1 MRLKPFISSWIKY
14 EDYFFFVAHLEL
26 TLLDAQLTE
35 EPVHYV
41 ARQEKD
47 IGVAVLVHTHLHKWD
62 RLETNRANIHL
73 NPKKCNYKGFTKKG
87 WSVDNEEESGMV

>member
-1 MRLKPFISSWIKY
+1 MKTI
-14 EDYFFFVAHLEL
+14 FFAHLEL

-47 IGVAVLVHTHLHKWD
+47 IGVAVLVHTHLH
-62 RLETNRANIHL
+62 R
-73 NPKKCNYKGFTKKG
+73 
-87 WSVDNEEESGMV
+87 